1 MRKENLKLK
10 SKLSD
15 IEFRNDKND
24 FMKRMSLTILP
35 DLPKISETESLRSTI
50 SRLNEENAKLK
61 QELDKLKEFNNTE
74 LIRIRTEFSILRESH
89 LNEIKLNTKTNRD
102 LHNEIASLK
111 LRLKLEEEQKEE
123 IKVGYMNELESA
135 KIRYE
140 NELSTQNC
148 FMQSKYDDLVREIEN
163 LNQIIKQIQAEKN
176 ELVTQ
181 IKKER
186 TRNRTYYAQ
195 RCTTTTT
202 TRSNQGLNKY
212 CKMANSMSDLS
223 ENYGN
228 GQGVTSI
235 PISFKDTKNDSL
247 HSSTLIY
254 DTSSH
259 SRNQPV
265 KYISSY
271 HISPEAKVIDT
282 FSSSSI
288 SSH

>member
-1 MRKENLKLK
+1 MEEERV
-10 SKLSD
+10 D
-15 IEFRNDKND
+15 EFRVGH
-24 FMKRMSLTILP
+24 I
-35 DLPKISETESLRSTI
+35 
-50 SRLNEENAKLK
+50 
-61 QELDKLKEFNNTE
+61 
-74 LIRIRTEFSILRESH
+74 
-89 LNEIKLNTKTNRD
+89 NEI
-102 LHNEIASLK
+102 EA
-111 LRLKLEEEQKEE
+111 
-123 IKVGYMNELESA
+123 A

-140 NELSTQNC
+140 NELSAQNN

-181 IKKER
+181 IKKEK
-186 TRNRTYYAQ
+186 TKNRTYYAQ
-195 RCTTTTT
+195 KCTTTTT
-202 TRSNQGLNKY
+202 RTSQGMNRFN
-212 CKMANSMSDLS
+212 KMANSMSDLS
-223 ENYGN
+223 ESYTYVK
-228 GQGVTSI
+228 GVTSV
-235 PISFKDTKNDSL
+235 PITFKDTKNDSL